1 MLHFTLSL
9 KQQPTQKKNF
19 EYYLF
24 KMQELAE
31 GIFSDFCS
39 PQQLVEILDTVKP
52 KDGVLYPD
60 NQKRTLIEQMYNS
73 VITSYPN
80 SLCYGAMLE
89 WIIDPSAPKDNRL
102 WTETTQERG
111 KITTVRAYTIAEQ
124 QKMEQRKKERE
135 LKKKQ
140 KEAQQ
145 QFGPKGTPVQF
156 KPKQS
161 GEKAV
166 RIR

>member
-1 MLHFTLSL
+1 MDS
-9 KQQPTQKKNF
+9 
-19 EYYLF
+19 
-24 KMQELAE
+24 
-31 GIFSDFCS
+31 
-39 PQQLVEILDTVKP
+39 VKP

-80 SLCYGAMLE
+80 NLCYGAMLE
-89 WIIDPSAPKDNRL
+89 WILDPRAQKDTHL
-102 WTETTQERG
+102 WTENIQERG
-111 KITTVRAYTIAEQ
+111 KITTVRAVTAAEQ
-124 QKMEQRKKERE
+124 EKMQQLKRERE
-135 LKKKQ
+135 MKKKL

-156 KPKQS
+156 KPKVA

-166 RIR
+166 KVRKDEPQQEQQRPPQKTSVFS